1 MTKVVFFVACL
12 IGIILNLGFSG
23 VFLQP
28 DWSLALLMAALLAHR
43 GNWLWVSLATGVHDL
58 ILHWSL
64 LTSLPWILLSPIII
78 AWSDA
83 QIGPSLLQRSFAMLM
98 VTTSLYF
105 AGWSI
110 AACLLTLLLCL
121 ILWHFIARFYV
132 QPA

>member
-1 MTKVVFFVACL
+1 MSKPLLLFACL
-12 IGIILNLGFSG
+12 IGIIFNLGFSG

-28 DWSLALLMAALLAHR
+28 DWSLALLLAALLAHR
-43 GNWLWVSLATGVHDL
+43 GNWLWVSFATGIHDL

-64 LTSLPWILLSPIII
+64 LVSLPWILLTPIII

-83 QIGPSLLQRSFAMLM
+83 QIGPSLLQRSFAMLL
-98 VTTSLYF
+98 VTTSLYI

-110 AACLLTLLLCL
+110 ASCLLTLLLCF
-121 ILWHFIARFYV
+121 IFWHLIARLYV